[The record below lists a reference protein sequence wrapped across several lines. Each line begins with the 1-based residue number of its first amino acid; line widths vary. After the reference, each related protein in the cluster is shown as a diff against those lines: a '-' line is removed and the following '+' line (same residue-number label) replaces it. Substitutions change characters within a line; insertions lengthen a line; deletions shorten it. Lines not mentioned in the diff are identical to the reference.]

1 VNNIIRHIVASMIS
15 LVILI
20 LLKDW
25 NWIPENDTKPIT
37 NWIWYSNMVI
47 DFVNSLIS
55 LSIPLYFWMGI
66 TKRIKKLH
74 EFLFKSFFPPFI
86 ATFCIAIFILLMQ
99 FLWKYIDDLVGKG
112 LEINIILQ
120 LILYAAAR
128 FVPLAL
134 PIAILIA
141 SIMTFGNLGEK
152 NELAALKSSGI
163 SLRRTLTP
171 LLFLAIIISY
181 SSFLY
186 SNHIMPVAN
195 LKAGTLLWDISK
207 KKPAINIREGEF
219 YNEIDNYS
227 IKVEKKESGTN
238 KLYGIKIY
246 DHTSNQKNDKVIIA
260 ESGDMRFVNNGK
272 ILELILYN
280 GSSYLEVFDK
290 NRNQK
295 LAHQRINFEKNI
307 IRFDLKK
314 FGLKRSDESQWGNH
328 YPMMSVRQLNK
339 AIDELEIKQD
349 SSKNKFSKNYT
360 NKFNLNSENNNSTK
374 IEKSNRSET
383 EIYDF
388 VINKVRAMKALLKSN
403 SGNLIHQQKIINR
416 HKIEW
421 HRKYSLAFACIILF
435 IIGASIGS
443 IIRKGGFGIPVLIS
457 IILFVL
463 YHVLNMIGEKAVKES
478 TLLPFE
484 GMWLSNLVFFPIS
497 IFLLYKASKD
507 SSLLDF
513 SYYTQ
518 TINNFIFKR
527 KLNKS

>member
-1 VNNIIRHIVASMIS
+1 
-15 LVILI
+15 
-20 LLKDW
+20 
-25 NWIPENDTKPIT
+25 
-37 NWIWYSNMVI
+37 
-47 DFVNSLIS
+47 
-55 LSIPLYFWMGI
+55 
-66 TKRIKKLH
+66 
-74 EFLFKSFFPPFI
+74 
-86 ATFCIAIFILLMQ
+86 MQ
-99 FLWKYIDDLVGKG
+99 FLWKWIDELVGKG

-163 SLRRTLTP
+163 SLRKTLTP

-186 SNHIMPVAN
+186 SNYIMPVAN
-195 LKAGTLLWDISK
+195 IKIGTLLYDIHK
-207 KKPAINIREGEF
+207 KKPAINIRAGEF
-219 YNEIDNYS
+219 YNEIDGYS
-227 IKVEKKESGTN
+227 IKVDNKESGTN

-246 DHTSNQKNDKVIIA
+246 DHTSKQKNDKVIIA

-280 GSSYLEVFDK
+280 GSSYLEVFNKD
-290 NRNQK
+290 RNQK
-295 LAHQRINFEKNI
+295 LPHQRINFQENI

-314 FGLKRSDESQWGNH
+314 FGLKRSDESIYKNH
-328 YPMMSVRQLNK
+328 YSMMSIDQLNK
-339 AIDELEIKQD
+339 SIDSLDLKFTER
-349 SSKNKFSKNYT
+349 KNHFSKNYT
-360 NKFNLNSENNNSTK
+360 NKFNLNIENNNDATK
-374 IEKSNRSET
+374 IVKSKRSET

-388 VINKVRAMKALLKSN
+388 AINKVRSTKAVLKSN
-403 SGNLIHQQKIINR
+403 SDDLKSRQSIINR

-435 IIGASIGS
+435 IIGASLGS

-457 IILFVL
+457 IILFIL

-513 SYYTQ
+513 SYYKQ
-518 TINNFIFKR
+518 TINNLIFKL

>member
-1 VNNIIRHIVASMIS
+1 M
-15 LVILI
+15 
-20 LLKDW
+20 
-25 NWIPENDTKPIT
+25 
-37 NWIWYSNMVI
+37 
-47 DFVNSLIS
+47 
-55 LSIPLYFWMGI
+55 
-66 TKRIKKLH
+66 KKLH
-74 EFLFKSFFPPFI
+74 KFLIKSFLPPFV
-86 ATFCIAIFILLMQ
+86 ATFFIAIFILLMQ

-295 LAHQRINFEKNI
+295 LAHQRINFQKNT

-314 FGLKRSDESQWGNH
+314 FGFKRSDESIYKDH
-328 YPMMSVRQLNK
+328 YSMMSVDQLNK
-339 AIDELEIKQD
+339 SIDSLEIKL
-349 SSKNKFSKNYT
+349 SERKSHFSKSYT
-360 NKFNLNSENNNSTK
+360 DKLNLSIKNTYDSTK
-374 IEKSNRSET
+374 TVKSKKSEIETYNLA
-383 EIYDF
+383 
-388 VINKVRAMKALLKSN
+388 INKARSTKALLKSN
-403 SGNLIHQQKIINR
+403 SDNLEYRHSIINR

-435 IIGASIGS
+435 IIGASLGS

-463 YHVLNMIGEKAVKES
+463 YHVLNMVGEKAVKES
-478 TLLPFE
+478 TLLPYE
-484 GMWLSNLVFFPIS
+484 GMWLANLVFFPIS

-513 SYYTQ
+513 SYYKQ
-518 TINNFIFKR
+518 TINNLIFKR
-527 KLNKS
+527 KLNKSQ

>member
-1 VNNIIRHIVASMIS
+1 MEQRNWKFEEHFRNLKNH
-15 LVILI
+15 LV
-20 LLKDW
+20 
-25 NWIPENDTKPIT
+25 
-37 NWIWYSNMVI
+37 
-47 DFVNSLIS
+47 
-55 LSIPLYFWMGI
+55 
-66 TKRIKKLH
+66 KKLH
-74 EFLFKSFFPPFI
+74 KFLIKSFLPPFV
-86 ATFCIAIFILLMQ
+86 ATFFIAIFILLMQ

-295 LAHQRINFEKNI
+295 LAHQRINFQKNT

-314 FGLKRSDESQWGNH
+314 FGWKRSDESIYKNH
-328 YPMMSVRQLNK
+328 YSMMSVDQLNK
-339 AIDELEIKQD
+339 SIDSLEIKL
-349 SSKNKFSKNYT
+349 SERKSHFSKSYT
-360 NKFNLNSENNNSTK
+360 DKLNLSIKNTYDSTKVKSKKSEIETYNLAINKVNSTK
-374 IEKSNRSET
+374 SI
-383 EIYDF
+383 
-388 VINKVRAMKALLKSN
+388 LKSN
-403 SGNLIHQQKIINR
+403 SDDLKYRQSIINR

-435 IIGASIGS
+435 IIGASLGS

-484 GMWLSNLVFFPIS
+484 GMWLSNLIFFPIS
-497 IFLLYKASKD
+497 IFLLYKASMD

-513 SYYTQ
+513 SYYKQ
-518 TINNFIFKR
+518 TINNMIFKR
-527 KLNKS
+527 NLNKS

>member
-1 VNNIIRHIVASMIS
+1 
-15 LVILI
+15 
-20 LLKDW
+20 
-25 NWIPENDTKPIT
+25 
-37 NWIWYSNMVI
+37 
-47 DFVNSLIS
+47 
-55 LSIPLYFWMGI
+55 
-66 TKRIKKLH
+66 
-74 EFLFKSFFPPFI
+74 
-86 ATFCIAIFILLMQ
+86 MQ

-295 LAHQRINFEKNI
+295 LAHQRINFQKNT

-314 FGLKRSDESQWGNH
+314 FGWKRSDESIYKNH
-328 YPMMSVRQLNK
+328 YSMMSVDQLNK
-339 AIDELEIKQD
+339 SIDSLEIKL
-349 SSKNKFSKNYT
+349 SERKSHFSKSYT
-360 NKFNLNSENNNSTK
+360 DKLNLNIEKINNNNNYNPNKYYQNLRSNIKNGIFFKRDKDILNFILDNLDNEQIELLSIENITK
-374 IEKSNRSET
+374 NRLQELQDKYMNNTYKTDKRERNQT
-383 EIYDF
+383 ESHNIA
-388 VINKVRAMKALLKSN
+388 INKVRSTKAILKSN
-403 SGNLIHQQKIINR
+403 SDDLKSRQSIINR

-435 IIGASIGS
+435 IIGASLGS